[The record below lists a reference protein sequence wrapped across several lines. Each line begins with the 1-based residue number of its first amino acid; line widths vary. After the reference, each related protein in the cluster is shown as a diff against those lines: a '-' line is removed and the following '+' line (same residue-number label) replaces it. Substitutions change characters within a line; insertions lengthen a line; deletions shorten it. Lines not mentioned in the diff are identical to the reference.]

1 MEENEQTYEEWLA
14 TRPARIQELAKKFP
28 YGMKFA
34 VNGMVYSLYGYA
46 EDKIGKNDFVLLTEE
61 DVFTEEGYERAV
73 AGNNFRLCACCAEK
87 CAICD
92 CCGEP
97 IYR

>member
-1 MEENEQTYEEWLA
+1 MDEKEQSYKDWLA
-14 TRPARIQELAKKFP
+14 TRPPRIQELSKKFP

-34 VNGMVYSLYGYA
+34 VNGKVYSLYGYA
-46 EDKIGKNDFVLLTEE
+46 EDKNGKDDFVLLTEE

-73 AGNNFRLCACCAEK
+73 AGNNVRLCACCAEK
-87 CAICD
+87 FAICG

-97 IYR
+97 VYK